1 MSIERMQTLLDD
13 IATTLS
19 CPVVLDDERQR
30 LLAYT
35 DHDVTADDVRVAS
48 ILARRAT
55 PEIRTWFEQWGILEA
70 TAPVRTPRTAR
81 SDRSRWVVPLR
92 HEGMLLGFVSVL
104 DRGRLTREQLEPVME
119 STAAIAETL
128 YVARRA
134 EPRVSALLQLL
145 VLPRHSEGDD
155 VSARR
160 RGRCTPT
167 RDRSRWSRSPSV
179 VRCRPRWHAG
189 AAGCRPARLP
199 GLPGTDRALRR
210 DCRNRRCARAPALR
224 RRCRPRRP
232 SGRRVIGGTADV
244 PDVVAGISSG
254 AWTAGSA
261 ARAYS
266 ESIRALRIPL
276 ADPTAAAISSW
287 DHAGAF
293 RALTLLPVAGDS
305 DPIDPRV
312 RALLAHPQLARTVEA
327 FLDNAGDAGTT
338 ARQLRIHRATLYQ
351 RLTRVSDLCALTSSG
366 PVTTVSRPTSGCAS
380 RRSRA
385 SGRRRRR
392 STRQTVEA
400 DRPGGGSQPARSIRA
415 RAARGS

>member
-1 MSIERMQTLLDD
+1 MSIERMQTLLDG
-13 IATTLS
+13 IAATLS
-19 CPVVLDDERQR
+19 CQVVLDDERQR

-70 TAPVRTPRTAR
+70 TAPVRTPAD
-81 SDRSRWVVPLR
+81 SGGQIAPRWVVPLR

-119 STAAIAETL
+119 STAVIAETL

-145 VLPRHSEGDD
+145 VLPRHSDAGDD
-155 VSARR
+155 VSHRR
-160 RGRCTPT
+160 CGDVPPHGTDRGGHVR
-167 RDRSRWSRSPSV
+167 RPSSA
-179 VRCRPRWHAG
+179 CRPRWHAG
-189 AAGCRPARLP
+189 AAGCRPSRLP
-199 GLPGTDRALRR
+199 GLPGTDRSLRR
-210 DCRNRRCARAPALR
+210 AWQGASLHSCPCAPATLSTSAAR
-224 RRCRPRRP
+224 LAEA
-232 SGRRVIGGTADV
+232 VIGGTADV
-244 PDVVAGISSG
+244 PGIVAGISSG

-276 ADPTAAAISSW
+276 ADPAAAAISSW

-338 ARQLRIHRATLYQ
+338 ARQLQIHRATLYQ
-351 RLTRVSDLCALTSSG
+351 RLTRVSDLCALNIQRSG
-366 PVTTVSRPTSGCAS
+366 DDRLAAHVGLRLATLARVRPA
-380 RRSRA
+380 
-385 SGRRRRR
+385 
-392 STRQTVEA
+392 
-400 DRPGGGSQPARSIRA
+400 
-415 RAARGS
+415 

>member
-1 MSIERMQTLLDD
+1 MSIERVQTLLDD

-35 DHDVTADDVRVAS
+35 DHDVTADEVRVAS

-70 TAPVRTPRTAR
+70 TAPVRTPAD
-81 SDRSRWVVPLR
+81 SGGQIAPRWVVPLR

-119 STAAIAETL
+119 STAVIAETL

-145 VLPRHSEGDD
+145 VLPRHSDDGDD
-155 VSARR
+155 VSTDVAAMYPQTVPIAVITFAVRR
-160 RGRCTPT
+160 PLAGDADGTPELLAAVRHACQAFPAQT
-167 RDRSRWSRSPSV
+167 ALYAELAGSV
-179 VRCRPRWHAG
+179 VALVPLRSGDSATS
-189 AAGCRPARLP
+189 ATRL
-199 GLPGTDRALRR
+199 AE
-210 DCRNRRCARAPALR
+210 A
-224 RRCRPRRP
+224 
-232 SGRRVIGGTADV
+232 VIGGTADV
-244 PDVVAGISSG
+244 PDVVAGVSSG

-276 ADPTAAAISSW
+276 ADPAAAAISSW

-312 RALLAHPQLARTVEA
+312 RALVAHPQLARTSRPSS
-327 FLDNAGDAGTT
+327 T
-338 ARQLRIHRATLYQ
+338 
-351 RLTRVSDLCALTSSG
+351 TRVTPGRL
-366 PVTTVSRPTSGCAS
+366 
-380 RRSRA
+380 RA
-385 SGRRRRR
+385 SFR
-392 STRQTVEA
+392 STAPLSTSV
-400 DRPGGGSQPARSIRA
+400 SPACPTCVR
-415 RAARGS
+415 